1 MAKKWWEGLLR
12 VMAACSASSVALG
25 NPPRNL
31 FLENPGVGTLFSVL
45 EAISVSTEAS
55 LATHVK
61 MKLCVAHC
69 QQSHG
74 YLGPE
79 LTKPMGETECPSDMV
94 GVLLLPLPSQLTL
107 TRDYQSCS
115 SLSNRDR

>member
-12 VMAACSASSVALG
+12 VMAACSASNVALG

-74 YLGPE
+74 YLDPSRQSHWE
-79 LTKPMGETECPSDMV
+79 KPSVHQIWLE
-94 GVLLLPLPSQLTL
+94 
-107 TRDYQSCS
+107 SCFFHFPAS
-115 SLSNRDR
+115 